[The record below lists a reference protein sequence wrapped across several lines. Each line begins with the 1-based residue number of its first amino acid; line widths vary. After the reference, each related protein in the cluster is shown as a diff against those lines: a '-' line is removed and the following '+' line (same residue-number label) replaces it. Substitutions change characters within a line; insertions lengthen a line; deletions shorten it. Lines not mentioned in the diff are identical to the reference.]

1 MLIRKAAALVALLS
15 VSSTIAAYAAKEA
28 KVPRCNGQAK
38 RPANP
43 YGTVLPTLP
52 SRSAGGAAPSTK
64 PTQLFP
70 SSASPGVDEPA
81 GHNSA
86 VPPISAAPPSP
97 IDTGHSQPVYAS
109 C

>member
-1 MLIRKAAALVALLS
+1 MHIRRTIALAALLS
-15 VSSTIAAYAAKEA
+15 LSCPTVAFAGKEA

-43 YGTVLPTLP
+43 YGTVLPALP
-52 SRSAGGAAPSTK
+52 SRTAGAASTTK

-70 SSASPGVDEPA
+70 SPSASGSTTSDS
-81 GHNSA
+81 N
-86 VPPISAAPPSP
+86 VPPISAASP
-97 IDTGHSQPVYAS
+97 VPAHDGRPQPHYAS

>member
-1 MLIRKAAALVALLS
+1 MIIRKAVAIAMLLS
-15 VSSTIAAYAAKEA
+15 LSCTTVAFAAKEA
-28 KVPRCNGQAK
+28 RIPRCNGQAK

-52 SRSAGGAAPSTK
+52 SRTAGGPASTAK

-70 SSASPGVDEPA
+70 PAASPSVGGSTTSDS
-81 GHNSA
+81 N
-86 VPPISAAPPSP
+86 VPPISAASP
-97 IDTGHSQPVYAS
+97 LLRNGRPQPVYAS

>member
-1 MLIRKAAALVALLS
+1 MHIRKTIVLAALLS
-15 VSSTIAAYAAKEA
+15 LSCATGAFAAKEA
-28 KVPRCNGQAK
+28 KVPRCNGQSK

-52 SRSAGGAAPSTK
+52 SRAAGGAASTAK

-70 SSASPGVDEPA
+70 SSVSPSASGSTTDDS
-81 GHNSA
+81 N
-86 VPPISAAPPSP
+86 VPPISAASP
-97 IDTGHSQPVYAS
+97 TPVHDGRPQPVYAS

>member
-1 MLIRKAAALVALLS
+1 MTVHKALALAVLTFLS
-15 VSSTIAAYAAKEA
+15 TASPVIAAKEA

-38 RPANP
+38 RPANS

-52 SRSAGGAAPSTK
+52 SRTAGSETATTN

-70 SSASPGVDEPA
+70 SNAPAATAPAARDE
-81 GHNSA
+81 SS
-86 VPPISAAPPSP
+86 VPPISAVTPSLHHDGVP
-97 IDTGHSQPVYAS
+97 QPVYES

>member
-1 MLIRKAAALVALLS
+1 MHIRKTVALAVLLS
-15 VSSTIAAYAAKEA
+15 LSTGTVAIAAKEA
-28 KVPRCNGQAK
+28 KVPRCNGQSK

-52 SRSAGGAAPSTK
+52 SRTAGNPASTTK

-70 SSASPGVDEPA
+70 PSASPSA
-81 GHNSA
+81 GGSTTSDNN
-86 VPPISAAPPSP
+86 VPPIGAASP
-97 IDTGHSQPVYAS
+97 APYGGSPQPVYAS